1 MSFIS
6 YGFCKHLGFTR
17 LHLLLWYTL
26 FRNCKLNSLASS
38 IDKVYSLGLLKLLFI
53 YFFSFCLFTFLLD
66 VYPWISHFISLRS
79 TVFKTR
85 EGKTKELLRSL
96 PSLILSGFKLFCNL
110 NSQSPN
116 THIPQSLSFLCLPL
130 SPPLLTLANRQR
142 KTREIKTD
150 TEVANTVFK
159 LQ

>member
-96 PSLILSGFKLFCNL
+96 PSLILSGFNYSVILIPNHLIHIFPNH
-110 NSQSPN
+110 SP
-116 THIPQSLSFLCLPL
+116 SFAYHCHHH
-130 SPPLLTLANRQR
+130 
-142 KTREIKTD
+142 
-150 TEVANTVFK
+150 F
-159 LQ
+159 